1 MAYCMSIS
9 RIACALLALG
19 VLAGCGQKG
28 PLYLARQP
36 SSQALPITTAA
47 PNANADVPEVAV
59 PTNPAMPRSLPP
71 PSDRVLK

>member
-1 MAYCMSIS
+1 MPNS

-36 SSQALPITTAA
+36 ASQAVPVTTAA
-47 PNANADVPEVAV
+47 PNANADVPEVPV
-59 PTNPAMPRSLPP
+59 PTNPAMPRALPP
-71 PSDRVLK
+71 PTGRVMN